1 MTPPP
6 AAPSSGSS
14 VPDPTPADASLAPG
28 RPRDAVEEIAEIL
41 TSARYCIA
49 LTGAGISAES
59 GIPTFRGKDGL
70 WTKHGE
76 PPLNQYQQFWNDP
89 AAWWRSVKRRRENPD
104 ELSAALREA
113 LPNDAHFAMATL
125 EQLGVLR
132 HTITQNVDNLHRLAG
147 LRELTEIHGNS
158 HFLRCID
165 CNARTPFDE
174 VPEALPPACAACGG
188 LLKTDTVMFG
198 EPIPRDALRS
208 CLDQAERAD
217 CMLLVGTTAVVS
229 PAADFAWEV
238 RSRGHP
244 LIEINLDPTIITRY
258 CQVAIHDRA
267 GEILPRVVEAVRR
280 RLPPGG

>member
-198 EPIPRDALRS
+198 EPIPRDALDECINQTRM
-208 CLDQAERAD
+208 CD
-217 CMLLVGTTAVVS
+217 CMLLVGTSAVVY
-229 PAADFAWEV
+229 PAAGFPVDV
-238 RSRGHP
+238 KMSGGR
-244 LIEINLDPTIITRY
+244 LIEVNPNETPLTEMSDIVLRAP
-258 CQVAIHDRA
+258 A
-267 GEILPRVVEAVRR
+267 GEALPLVMSRIREIAEA
-280 RLPPGG
+280 